1 MTRRE
6 RMTDRD
12 LFFNYCLWA
21 YEPAAP
27 WQDKW
32 RSANLLFHSF
42 EHAGA
47 DDRMFDLVERLRET
61 VGPSMTVWGVKWA
74 GGKIGWEYYL
84 NLANVFWDR
93 KM

>member
-1 MTRRE
+1 
-6 RMTDRD
+6 
-12 LFFNYCLWA
+12 
-21 YEPAAP
+21 
-27 WQDKW
+27 
-32 RSANLLFHSF
+32 
-42 EHAGA
+42 
-47 DDRMFDLVERLRET
+47 MFDLVERLRET